1 MKKEIYR
8 KSYVIP
14 FILVVGGLL
23 VIIVAAHGGKFLK
36 SKESVC
42 SEVATAKVISILEDT
57 SGKYIP
63 VIEYNTGSE
72 VEEYTAELAARKE
85 IGDFKV
91 GRTVKV
97 NYNPENPSEFFL
109 SNSTTYMFMFIV
121 IGSVGL
127 VFVLS
132 GIITYGMFLT
142 YNTRNKKY
150 LQRN

>member
-42 SEVATAKVISILEDT
+42 SEVATAKVIDMLEDT

-97 NYNPENPSEFFL
+97 NYNPENPGEFFL